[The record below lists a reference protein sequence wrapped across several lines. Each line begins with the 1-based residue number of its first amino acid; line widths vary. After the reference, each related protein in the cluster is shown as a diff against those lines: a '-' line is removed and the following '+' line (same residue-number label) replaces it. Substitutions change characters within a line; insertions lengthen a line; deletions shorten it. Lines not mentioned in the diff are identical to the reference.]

1 MTEHL
6 VEWDGLDL
14 RVDGTRLRDVAAAMM
29 ARSGAHIEDLAF
41 RFRPGELT
49 VSGKVRKVLPLP
61 FRVVIRNID
70 ALGRTVR
77 VRLEEIAAL
86 GVIPIPSILTRLVG
100 NRQAAEGVV
109 YQAES
114 NALVIQ
120 LDRFLPTFLDVELAE
135 IRILE
140 GGLAVRLG
148 RGGAD
153 LPPFP

>member
-1 MTEHL
+1 MTERL

-14 RVDGTRLRDVAAAMM
+14 RISGTKLRDVAAAMM
-29 ARSGAHIEDLAF
+29 ARGGAHIEDLAF

-49 VSGKVRKVLPLP
+49 VSGKVKKGIPLP
-61 FRVVIRNID
+61 FRVVIRNIE

-77 VRLEEIAAL
+77 VRLEEMAAL
-86 GVIPIPSILTRLVG
+86 GVIPIPSIFTRLIG
-100 NRQAAEGVV
+100 NRQAADGVV
-109 YQAES
+109 YEAKS
-114 NALVIQ
+114 NSLVIQ

-140 GGLAVRLG
+140 GGLAVRLA

-153 LPPFP
+153 LPPLP